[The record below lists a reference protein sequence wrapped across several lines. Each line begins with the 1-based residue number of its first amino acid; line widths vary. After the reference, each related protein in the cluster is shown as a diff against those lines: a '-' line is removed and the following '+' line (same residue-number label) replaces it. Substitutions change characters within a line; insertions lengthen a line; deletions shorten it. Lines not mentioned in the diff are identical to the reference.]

1 MNKNRGGVF
10 LNAEETNND
19 VHRVDIYNGIKFI
32 NICSK
37 DINKNETQRLKKEI
51 FDIAKKYS

>member
-1 MNKNRGGVF
+1 MF
-10 LNAEETNND
+10 LNAEKTNND
-19 VHRVDIYNGIKFI
+19 VHRVDVYNGIKFI
-32 NICSK
+32 NIYSK

>member
-1 MNKNRGGVF
+1 MNKIGGVF

-19 VHRVDIYNGIKFI
+19 VHRVDVYNGIKFI
-32 NICSK
+32 NIYSK